1 MQNIVLDIDGT
12 LVKLN
17 PENVENLCH
26 VLRKRCFP
34 VLSFDGSQRQWIVE
48 RPYLQEF
55 LSYCFRNFNVIVWSA
70 GEMSYISQVVT
81 QVFPKKPFLV
91 FSRREIKYFQGFPI
105 KPLSRLKERTG
116 GIVNERNTIFVDDNY
131 YTFLENPE
139 NGIVIPEY
147 KILFNDDLDDFLLQ
161 LKVWL
166 EENKDR
172 VTDVRKLDKSCI
184 FRFPGMWRKKYEEE

>member
-1 MQNIVLDIDGT
+1 
-12 LVKLN
+12 
-17 PENVENLCH
+17 
-26 VLRKRCFP
+26 
-34 VLSFDGSQRQWIVE
+34 
-48 RPYLQEF
+48 
-55 LSYCFRNFNVIVWSA
+55 
-70 GEMSYISQVVT
+70 
-81 QVFPKKPFLV
+81 
-91 FSRREIKYFQGFPI
+91 
-105 KPLSRLKERTG
+105 LKERTG

-172 VTDVRKLDKSCI
+172 VKDVRKLDKSCI
-184 FRFPGMWRKKYEEE
+184 FRFPGMWRKK

>member
-1 MQNIVLDIDGT
+1 M
-12 LVKLN
+12 
-17 PENVENLCH
+17 
-26 VLRKRCFP
+26 
-34 VLSFDGSQRQWIVE
+34 
-48 RPYLQEF
+48 
-55 LSYCFRNFNVIVWSA
+55 
-70 GEMSYISQVVT
+70 
-81 QVFPKKPFLV
+81 
-91 FSRREIKYFQGFPI
+91 
-105 KPLSRLKERTG
+105 
-116 GIVNERNTIFVDDNY
+116 NERNTIFVDDNY